1 MLQTLDEYD
10 WSNMVAMVVGCGGLI
25 FKTPPNP
32 PAPLQNSCWFNGL
45 ETGSVLTILTSRM

>member
-25 FKTPPNP
+25 FKTPPTP
-32 PAPLQNSCWFNGL
+32 PPPCRIAAGL
-45 ETGSVLTILTSRM
+45 MGWRQEVS